1 MYHITNYTKNKAN
14 ELKVQIKPSTNSK
27 KKLDVFKNSKK
38 IASVGAIG
46 YNDYPTYIIKNGIK
60 YADERRKLYKE
71 RHQKDRL
78 IKNSNGFYADRLLW

>member
-1 MYHITNYTKNKAN
+1 MYHITNYTKNKAK

>member
-1 MYHITNYTKNKAN
+1 MYHITNYTKNKAK
-14 ELKVQIKPSTNSK
+14 ELKVQIKSSTNSK

-78 IKNSNGFYADRLLW
+78 IKSSNGFYADRLLW